1 MVIIITSSTLKRII
15 YRLRLSQKNSIS
27 MSLNPLMLEDFV
39 LEGSPVAWMIGRVIQ
54 MLEESKTNP
63 YLLTFSKKRWK
74 GFLNLPMYLSKRD
87 LTNEQVEVDHATTRS
102 KPVLLLKQ
110 LSNSNLWQGQEQP
123 KNSPTITSPVPRNKN
138 PPLVQKNP
146 QPNYSEIFL

>member
-63 YLLTFSKKRWK
+63 IFAYFQQKALER
-74 GFLNLPMYLSKRD
+74 FLESTYVSIKARPD
-87 LTNEQVEVDHATTRS
+87 E
-102 KPVLLLKQ
+102 
-110 LSNSNLWQGQEQP
+110 
-123 KNSPTITSPVPRNKN
+123 
-138 PPLVQKNP
+138 
-146 QPNYSEIFL
+146 